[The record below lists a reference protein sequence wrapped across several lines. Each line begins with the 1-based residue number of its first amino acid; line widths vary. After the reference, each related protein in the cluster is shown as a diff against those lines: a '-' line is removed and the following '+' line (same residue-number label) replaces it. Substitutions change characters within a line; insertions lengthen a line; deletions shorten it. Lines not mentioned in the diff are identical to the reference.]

1 VSGSILVHVS
11 LSSWKSTQT
20 SRPSSP
26 SLLEVLP
33 RHCAPHRP
41 TPRRQAHPPHLDGR
55 CSPSV
60 RFVEAE
66 YAGNID
72 YTRRLAVGDEHHT
85 VTLMLLGPELNAG
98 RLLAPVLAVQVM
110 LGVLWWLGCPS
121 TTPSPTATPC
131 GSS

>member
-1 VSGSILVHVS
+1 LKSFLATVLPIVQPLVGKLTRRTSTGDARQASGS
-11 LSSWKSTQT
+11 
-20 SRPSSP
+20 
-26 SLLEVLP
+26 
-33 RHCAPHRP
+33 
-41 TPRRQAHPPHLDGR
+41 
-55 CSPSV
+55 
-60 RFVEAE
+60 E

-72 YTRRLAVGDEHHT
+72 YMRRLAVGDEHHT

-110 LGVLWWLGCPS
+110 LAVLWWLGCPS